1 MIPGGVILGV
11 GFLDPEMRY
20 VAVSM
25 MIVTAAFN
33 SACMSGFRLNH
44 LDIAPRSASGVG
56 AWGGGKGEGQT
67 EEREEE
73 RDTERGRMTD
83 RQANRV
89 RQTNRRRERG
99 GCSS

>member
-1 MIPGGVILGV
+1 MVPGGVILGV

-25 MIVTAAFN
+25 MTVH
-33 SACMSGFRLNH
+33 GRLQLCVYVGCTLSH
-44 LDIAPRSASGVG
+44 LDIAPRLVSGVG

>member
-1 MIPGGVILGV
+1 
-11 GFLDPEMRY
+11 MRY

-25 MIVTAAFN
+25 MIVTAAFH

-56 AWGGGKGEGQT
+56 ARGGGKGEGQT

-73 RDTERGRMTD
+73 RDRERGRMTD

-89 RQTNRRRERG
+89 RPTNRRRERG
-99 GCSS
+99 GGSS